1 MTPETPKSAET
12 SRRDLLLAAPA
23 LMAAA
28 ASAGAAV
35 AQNAA
40 PPAATPPRPTLGGGA
55 QGQIFWTVDTTA
67 GKVQGMVNTG
77 IKEFKG
83 VPYGAPTGGKN
94 RFMPP
99 KKPIPWTGVKECHA
113 HGQISPQTLPDLR
126 GEYGMMIE
134 WDQHTG
140 GMGEDVLSLNIWT
153 PGVGDGAKRPVM
165 VSFHGGGWA
174 TGSGN
179 SPGYDGAQLALF
191 GDVVVVTVNHRL
203 ASFGY
208 LHLADL
214 GAPPEFA
221 SAGVAGVM
229 DMAASLEWVRD
240 NIANFGGDPGKVFI
254 FGQSGGGAKTTVM
267 LANPAAKGLFHRAAV
282 QSGSALRLRTR
293 EQATHDAEALLTTLG
308 LPKTRI
314 ADLQKYSW
322 QDLLQAQSV
331 TRANFSPVMDGH
343 YLPHHPWDPAAPP
356 ESADVPIIVS
366 TTLEDAALAL
376 TNFDLDEAGLKA
388 IVETRWPG
396 KSDEI
401 LALYRRLESQKT
413 PFAIQAQI
421 FTDAGARRAAVTQ
434 AERKAAQGSAPAWM
448 YLWYAPLGGKFGA
461 VHGLDVGATFK
472 NDRADPLR
480 KVMSDRMA
488 AAWVAFAKTGDPNC
502 PAIPHWEPYEA
513 AHRQT
518 MVFDIDTRQ
527 ESDPRREARL
537 YWDAMPPGPGPR
549 G

>member
-1 MTPETPKSAET
+1 MTHANEDRPAA
-12 SRRDLLLAAPA
+12 SRRDLLIAAPA
-23 LMAAA
+23 LAAGAAMASAAA
-28 ASAGAAV
+28 A
-35 AQNAA
+35 QPA
-40 PPAATPPRPTLGGGA
+40 PAPATPPRPTLGGGP
-55 QGQIFWTVDTTA
+55 QGQIFWTVETTA
-67 GKVQGMVNTG
+67 GKVQGMANTG

-99 KKPIPWTGVKECHA
+99 KKPAPWTGVKECFA

-140 GMGEDVLSLNIWT
+140 GMGEDVLTLNIWT
-153 PGVGDGAKRPVM
+153 PGVNDGGKRPVL

-179 SPGYDGAQLALF
+179 APGFDGAQLSLF

-221 SAGVAGVM
+221 YAGVTGVM
-229 DMAASLEWVRD
+229 DMTASLEWVRD
-240 NIANFGGDPGKVFI
+240 NIAGFGGDPGKVFI
-254 FGQSGGGAKTTVM
+254 FGQSGGGAKTTTM

-282 QSGSALRLRTR
+282 QSGSALRLQTR
-293 EQATHDAEALLTTLG
+293 EQATKAAEALLATLG

-314 ADLQKYSW
+314 ADLQKYAW

-331 TRANFSPVMDGH
+331 TRANFSPVMDEH
-343 YLPHHPWDPAAPP
+343 YLPHHPWDPAAPA
-356 ESADVPIIVS
+356 ESANVPIIVS

-376 TNFDLDEAGLKA
+376 TNFDLDMAGLKA
-388 IVETRWPG
+388 IVEQRWPG
-396 KSDEI
+396 KGDEI
-401 LALYRRLESQKT
+401 LALYRRLDSQKT
-413 PFAIQAQI
+413 PFALQAQI
-421 FTDAGARRAAVTQ
+421 FTDSGARRAAVIQ
-434 AERKAAQGSAPAWM
+434 AERKAAQGAAPAYM

-480 KVMSDRMA
+480 KIMSDRMA
-488 AAWVAFAKTGDPNC
+488 AAWVAFARTGDPNC
-502 PAIPHWEPYEA
+502 EAIPHWDPYESA
-513 AHRQT
+513 ARKT

-527 ESDPRREARL
+527 EDDPRGEARRF
-537 YWDAMPPGPGPR
+537 WDQIPMGNGLR